1 MPGCTILC
9 EFGCCEFLFHKLR
22 ISFTKVATFLL
33 WNKTKSNIETVSS
46 SRPVSVWKVEIVYIF
61 NYVYNSTSDSL
72 HYIYIGGPSEWIF
85 VRITVLQKYILIHET
100 TASEW
105 CTDIFVTLQWKCFE
119 INQMIK
125 FIKLRIFLQSTIKIK
140 TWSNKPLNSFNAI
153 LSNYRITVDCV
164 QVTNKQFFTI
174 LRAVV

>member
-72 HYIYIGGPSEWIF
+72 LIYIYIYIYRGSFRMDFCQNYSITEIHPNTWNHSVGVMYRYFCNPSMKMFW
-85 VRITVLQKYILIHET
+85 
-100 TASEW
+100 
-105 CTDIFVTLQWKCFE
+105 
-119 INQMIK
+119 
-125 FIKLRIFLQSTIKIK
+125 
-140 TWSNKPLNSFNAI
+140 NKPDDKIHKAKDFS
-153 LSNYRITVDCV
+153 SEH
-164 QVTNKQFFTI
+164 NKD
-174 LRAVV
+174 